1 MAQVSGAVRLEK
13 VSKSYGNLKV
23 LKEIDFVAEP
33 GTVTCVIGPSG
44 CGKSTMLRCIN
55 HLTPVDSGW
64 IWVNGELAGYREH
77 NGRLIDA
84 PDQEINRMRSQIGMV
99 FQHFNLYGHMTVLR
113 NITEAPVKVLK
124 QSPKEAKQRALELL
138 EQVGLSDKAASYPR
152 KLSGGQQQRVAIV
165 RALAGS
171 PSLVLFDEPT
181 SALDPE
187 LVQEVL
193 DVMLAIARQGLTMI
207 VVTHE
212 LQFAREVAD
221 QVVFMDAGR
230 IVEQGT
236 PAEVLDNPREAR
248 TRKFIAQVRR
258 EQPSEIPALEHSL
271 SIEVPTL

>member
-1 MAQVSGAVRLEK
+1 MARLSGSVRLEK
-13 VSKSYGNLKV
+13 VSKSYGNLQV

-55 HLTPVDSGW
+55 HLTPVDSGE
-64 IWVNGELAGYREH
+64 IWVNGQLAGYREH

-84 PDQEINRMRSQIGMV
+84 PDKEINRMRSQIGMV

-113 NITEAPVKVLK
+113 NITEAPIKVLK
-124 QSPKEAKQRALELL
+124 QPRKEAEQHALELL
-138 EQVGLSDKAASYPR
+138 EQVGLSEKAKSYPR

-165 RALAGS
+165 RALAAS

-193 DVMLAIARQGLTMI
+193 DVMLAVAKQGLTMI

-230 IVEQGT
+230 IVERGT
-236 PAEVLDNPREAR
+236 APEVLDNPKEER
-248 TRKFIAQVRR
+248 TKKFISQVRR
-258 EQPSEIPALEHSL
+258 EAPSDIPDLDQAVALHL
-271 SIEVPTL
+271 PQA